1 MAAMKKP
8 ASAEE
13 LERRLAKLGLGAAEA
28 ASVLKMGQ
36 RQRALRTLVARHD
49 PNVFCRY
56 VLRDERTGLPIQQA
70 PMHKE
75 WHHLMNQHARLV
87 MWSHVEGGK
96 TTQVA
101 IGRALFELGLDP
113 ALRICVVSNTND
125 LAKKM
130 TRLVGQYI
138 EKSAE
143 LHEVFPELVPTSD
156 PNLPWKAQ
164 ALTIARPTASKDP
177 SVQACGV
184 HGNVIGSRIDLLILD
199 DVLDHENT
207 HTPGPRADVWQ
218 WIRSTL
224 FSRLTENA
232 RVWVVGNAWHPED
245 AMHKMEKEER
255 FVSRRFPV
263 QDIIGALTWPERWST
278 KRIETARQDL
288 GPMEF
293 ARQLL
298 CQARDDSSARFKR
311 DWIDVGLA
319 MGKGLPWCETADDL
333 FDEAD
338 LTDEERNEMRA
349 ASETIW
355 RLTGKGAFFTGLD
368 LAISK
373 EESAGLSCLFTIFV
387 DEKRRRRVLNIRS
400 GRWSGPEIIKNV
412 KDVFERFGSIF
423 VVENN
428 AMQQMLIDML
438 RDDTDIPIIPFT
450 TGRNK
455 AHAEFGVEG
464 VAAEL
469 AGGKWLIPNEHIL
482 PNGKAEPMHKE
493 VGEWIQEMLFYDPK
507 EHTGDRLMA
516 SWFAREGARKCIDGA
531 GARRVNVR
539 VF

>member
-1 MAAMKKP
+1 MSTAKKATP
-8 ASAEE
+8 EE
-13 LERRLAKLGLGAAEA
+13 LHARIEKLGLDPAY
-28 ASVLKMGQ
+28 ASEILRMGT
-36 RQRALRTLVARHD
+36 RQHALRTMVARHD
-49 PNVFCRY
+49 PNVFCRF
-56 VLRDERTGLPIQQA
+56 VLKDEKTGTPIQQA

-75 WHHLMNQHARLV
+75 WHRLMNDHARLV

-101 IGRALFELGLDP
+101 IGRVLFELGLDP
-113 ALRICVVSNTND
+113 SLRVCVVSNTAD

-130 TRLVGQYI
+130 TRLIGQYI

-143 LHEVFPELVPTSD
+143 LHAVFPELIPTSD

-164 ALTIARPTASKDP
+164 ALTITRPTSSKDP

-184 HGNVIGSRIDLLILD
+184 HGNVIGSRIDLLVLD

-218 WIRSTL
+218 WIRSTI

-255 FVSRRFPV
+255 FVARRFPV
-263 QDIIGALTWPERWST
+263 QTDTGELTWPERWSP

-298 CQARDDSSARFKR
+298 CQSRDDASARFKR
-311 DWIDVGLA
+311 EWIDVA
-319 MGKGLPWCETADDL
+319 ITAGKGLGWCDSADDL
-333 FDEAD
+333 FDSQNRTE
-338 LTDEERNEMRA
+338 EEREELRA
-349 ASETIW
+349 ASESIW
-355 RLTGKGAFFTGLD
+355 RLSGKGAFFTGVD
-368 LAISK
+368 LAVSK
-373 EESAGLSCLFTIFV
+373 DESAGMTVLFTIFV
-387 DEKRRRRVLNIRS
+387 DEKKRRRVLNIKS
-400 GRWSGPEIIKNV
+400 GRWSGPEIVENV
-412 KDVFERFGSIF
+412 KDIYTRFGSIF
-423 VVENN
+423 IIENN
-428 AMQQMLIDML
+428 AMQQLLIDML

-455 AHAEFGVEG
+455 AHAEFGVEA

-469 AGGKWLIPNEHIL
+469 AGGKWLIPNDHIM
-482 PNGKAEPMHKE
+482 PNGKAQPMHKE
-493 VGEWIQEMLFYDPK
+493 VAEWIQEMLFYDPK

-516 SWFAREGARKCIDGA
+516 SWFAREGARKFVDNV
-531 GARRVNVR
+531 GARSVGVR